1 MREESAHAV
10 GGSKSTEDSLFR
22 GHRGGVISM
31 HRALTHFRLGPMN
44 LVISISLFFVFSAIW
59 VVLLPILCRFWNRL
73 LGLSLRF
80 LPLSGTLE
88 VATHR
93 FSTTYWLDIPYLRIY
108 SVLPSLWTW
117 SLSCGVT
124 LLLFAATYLLPRRLA
139 PILYLSRGILL
150 VQATS
155 LFYFALWPLHFPHA
169 PDSYMEALI
178 TSGIGLISVIP
189 LLFGLTFY
197 IFDFGLWK
205 KALLTALTM
214 AHLTVFLP
222 FQVVLQA
229 LVLQT
234 TVLFMPVLYIIFG
247 MPVDVLLIIAW
258 YSWGMT
264 WSFRPTATA
273 SH

>member
-1 MREESAHAV
+1 MRERLAHA
-10 GGSKSTEDSLFR
+10 GDGSSSPTDSLVR

-31 HRALTHFRLGPMN
+31 HRALTHFRLGPLN
-44 LVISISLFFVFSAIW
+44 VVTSISLFFFFSCIW
-59 VVLLPILCRFWNRL
+59 VVLLPGLCRFWNHCL
-73 LGLSLRF
+73 ALSLRF
-80 LPLSGTLE
+80 LPLRGTLE
-88 VATHR
+88 VAVHEFNAYR
-93 FSTTYWLDIPYLRIY
+93 LEIPYLRIY

-117 SLSCGVT
+117 SLTCGIT
-124 LLLFAATYLLPRRLA
+124 LLLFTATYFLPRRMA
-139 PILYLSRGILL
+139 PLVYLSRGILL
-150 VQATS
+150 VQATA
-155 LFYFALWPLHFPHA
+155 LFYFALWPLHFPHS
-169 PDSYMEALI
+169 PDSYIEALI
-178 TSGIGLISVIP
+178 SSGIGLITVIP
-189 LLFGLTFY
+189 LLFGLTYY

-229 LVLQT
+229 LVLQN

-264 WSFRPTATA
+264 WSFRAPSDAT
-273 SH
+273 H

>member
-1 MREESAHAV
+1 MREGPAHA
-10 GGSKSTEDSLFR
+10 GSGTRSTEDNLFR

-31 HRALTHFRLGPMN
+31 HRALTHFRLGPLN
-44 LVISISLFFVFSAIW
+44 VLTSISLFLVFSSVW
-59 VVLLPILCRFWNRL
+59 VVVLPALCRSWTHFL
-73 LGLSLRF
+73 ALSLRF

-93 FSTTYWLDIPYLRIY
+93 FSNSYWLDIPYLRIY
-108 SVLPSLWTW
+108 SVLPSFLTW
-117 SLSCGVT
+117 SLTCGVT
-124 LLLFAATYLLPRRLA
+124 LLLFAATFLLPRPLV

-169 PDSYMEALI
+169 PDSYMEALVS
-178 TSGIGLISVIP
+178 SGIGLISVVP
-189 LLFGLTFY
+189 LLFALTYY

-229 LVLQT
+229 VVLQT

-264 WSFRPTATA
+264 WSFRPAPK
-273 SH
+273 SSR

>member
-1 MREESAHAV
+1 MSEGLAHA
-10 GGSKSTEDSLFR
+10 GAGIRSTEDSLR

-31 HRALTHFRLGPMN
+31 HRALTHFRLGPLN
-44 LVISISLFFVFSAIW
+44 VSTSVSLFFFFSTIW
-59 VVLLPILCRFWNRL
+59 VLLLPELCRFWNHFL
-73 LGLSLRF
+73 AVSLRF
-80 LPLSGTLE
+80 LPLNGTLE

-93 FSTTYWLDIPYLRIY
+93 FSTTYRLDIPYLRIY

-117 SLSCGVT
+117 SITCAVT
-124 LLLFAATYLLPRRLA
+124 LSLFAGTYLLPRQLA
-139 PILYLSRGILL
+139 PVVYLSRGILL

-178 TSGIGLISVIP
+178 TSGIGLISVVP
-189 LLFGLTFY
+189 LLFALTYY

-205 KALLTALTM
+205 KALLTALTII
-214 AHLTVFLP
+214 HLTLFLP

-229 LVLQT
+229 LVLQN

-247 MPVDVLLIIAW
+247 MPLDVLLIIAW

-264 WSFRPTATA
+264 WSFRPAPKP
-273 SH
+273 SR